1 MAQDEVFDENLF
13 HIDSNEEDFTFQY
26 ASSSDD
32 NDDDGDSDVVIKPI
46 VNRKRKAEDSDKGI
60 QSTSQTAPQTAP
72 QTTPHYFRNV
82 FKFEL
87 SVYDKFSFKII

>member
-32 NDDDGDSDVVIKPI
+32 NDDDGDSDVEIKPI

-60 QSTSQTAPQTAP
+60 QSTSQTAP